1 MGLWS
6 TWVVCRSFPYF
17 VIVWLSEFDGNL
29 GRSKGKLLVST
40 TGCRRMDWPGQLIFQ
55 SSVWSWR
62 HQTNARPLMEY
73 RLGVDDTPRINRMQ
87 LSHRYQL
94 AIAWLGFLLRAS
106 WSKDSLMIDNW
117 SGTEEKREKRREKE
131 EKTER
136 EKREREREGEQKNLF
151 HWFWFDF
158 LFLAGECSNRG
169 DNDDEIASD
178 NTRARCEQVGYFSRY
193 EQQCERLAAQ
203 PRSICS
209 SRFWQRC
216 QQRSL
221 EDTRRLSHLCRFPS
235 QPFQFY

>member
-136 EKREREREGEQKNLF
+136 EKREREREGEIETKKDREKQVSCLLVGDAVDNYWIL
-151 HWFWFDF
+151 HALRPIWHC
-158 LFLAGECSNRG
+158 AGRQWHRL
-169 DNDDEIASD
+169 NDL
-178 NTRARCEQVGYFSRY
+178 RCIIMH
-193 EQQCERLAAQ
+193 
-203 PRSICS
+203 RS
-209 SRFWQRC
+209 
-216 QQRSL
+216 
-221 EDTRRLSHLCRFPS
+221 
-235 QPFQFY
+235 